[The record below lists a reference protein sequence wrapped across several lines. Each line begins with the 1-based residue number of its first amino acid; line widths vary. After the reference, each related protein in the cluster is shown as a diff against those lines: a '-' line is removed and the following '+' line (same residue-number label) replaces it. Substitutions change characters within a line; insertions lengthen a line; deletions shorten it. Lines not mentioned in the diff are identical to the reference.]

1 MINKKDVEHVAAL
14 ARIEI
19 NAEEKEKIGKQLSK
33 IIDYIDKLKELDTEG
48 VEPMRGLH
56 IAKNVFRSDKAK
68 DSGLQQD
75 ILDNAPLREGN
86 HIKIPKV
93 IE

>member
-19 NAEEKEKIGKQLSK
+19 NGKEKEALGEQLSK
-33 IIDYIDKLKELDTEG
+33 ILDYIDKLKELDTEG

-56 IAKNVFRSDKAK
+56 PDNNVFRDDQAK
-68 DSGLQQD
+68 DSGLAED
-75 ILDNAPLREGN
+75 ILNNAPLREGDQ
-86 HIKIPKV
+86 IKIPKV